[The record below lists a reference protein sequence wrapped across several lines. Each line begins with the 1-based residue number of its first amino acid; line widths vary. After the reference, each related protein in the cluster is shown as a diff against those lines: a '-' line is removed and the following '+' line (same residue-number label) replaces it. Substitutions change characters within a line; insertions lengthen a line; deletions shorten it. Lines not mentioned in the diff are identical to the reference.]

1 MAQISIIQ
9 KSDIIERQGVGER
22 KGSRLTKLEENK
34 NDYLLE
40 NQKNI

>member
-1 MAQISIIQ
+1 MQITTREAGNG
-9 KSDIIERQGVGER
+9 KR